1 MRPSPKTHLYM
12 DTIKSIHQWSVT
24 HHPRWLVVP
33 RIILGALLCIKGI
46 AFMSN
51 ATLLENLLSGSY
63 LAGNTHALQIIISS
77 ANILGGVLI
86 IIGLQTRLMCL
97 IQIPILIGAVI
108 FINAQRGGFA
118 PQSEMGL
125 AILALLLAILFLIE
139 GSGPLSLD
147 AYFFRNKNRNDQG
160 RNLP

>member
-1 MRPSPKTHLYM
+1 
-12 DTIKSIHQWSVT
+12 
-24 HHPRWLVVP
+24 
-33 RIILGALLCIKGI
+33 
-46 AFMSN
+46 MSN
-51 ATLLENLLSGSY
+51 ATLLENILSGSN
-63 LAGNTHALQIIISS
+63 LAGNTHALQILICM
-77 ANILGGVLI
+77 ANILGGVMI

-125 AILALLLAILFLIE
+125 AILALLLTILFLIE

-147 AYFFRNKNRNDQG
+147 KYFYHNKNRNDQG

>member
-1 MRPSPKTHLYM
+1 M

-24 HHPRWLVVP
+24 HHPRWLVIP

-63 LAGNTHALQIIISS
+63 FASNTHALQIIIGG
-77 ANILGGVLI
+77 ANMLGGILI
-86 IIGLQTRLMCL
+86 IIGLQTRLICM
-97 IQIPILIGAVI
+97 IQIPILIGAVV
-108 FINAQRGGFA
+108 FINAQKGGFA

-125 AILALLLAILFLIE
+125 AILALLLTIVFLIE

-147 AYFFRNKNRNDQG
+147 AYFSHNKHRDSQG

>member
-1 MRPSPKTHLYM
+1 M
-12 DTIKSIHQWSVT
+12 DTIKSIHHWSVT
-24 HHPRWLVVP
+24 HHPRWLIFP
-33 RIILGALLCIKGI
+33 RLLLGIILQAKGI

-51 ATLLENLLSGSY
+51 ATLVENLVSGSY
-63 LAGNTHALQIIISS
+63 LAGHTHALQIIICT
-77 ANILGGVLI
+77 ANLLGGFLI
-86 IIGLQTRLMCL
+86 MIGLQTRLMCL

-108 FINAQRGGFA
+108 FINAQRSGFA

-125 AILALLLAILFLIE
+125 AILSLLLTILFLIE

-147 AYFFRNKNRNDQG
+147 AYFSRNKDRNDQG